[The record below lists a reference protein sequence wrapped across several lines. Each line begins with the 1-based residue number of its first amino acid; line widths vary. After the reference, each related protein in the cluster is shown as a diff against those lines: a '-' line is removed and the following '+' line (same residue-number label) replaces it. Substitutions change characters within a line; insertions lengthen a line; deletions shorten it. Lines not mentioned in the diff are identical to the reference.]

1 MRSFIVSSKTELKK
15 AIQYFTQINI
25 RMNVIFMNSEYVS
38 FSELIIYCTWKNMKM
53 PYRNN
58 KFKIS
63 AATWEEKFDIQD
75 CLEYIIKSMKH

>member
-1 MRSFIVSSKTELKK
+1 
-15 AIQYFTQINI
+15 
-25 RMNVIFMNSEYVS
+25 MNVIFMNSEYVS

-53 PYRNN
+53 PYRND